1 MMHLSSE
8 KMDIANIDTVI
19 VDVPTRRTHKLAN
32 FKIQCRS
39 YVIIKITLSNGAVGH
54 GEASILGGPLWAEE
68 SVESIKS
75 VIDVYL
81 APVLLGQ
88 SAVNFENCSL
98 LMKSAATRNFSAKA
112 GIESAL
118 FDAVGKALSLPA
130 TMFLGGVVRRSIPI
144 IWVLASGDADQEI
157 EEAKQKIA
165 LKQMK
170 MFKIKFGFMKPE
182 EDVARLR
189 KIVTAL
195 PAGTKIIV
203 DVNQVWSEATA
214 IKWMPALAELGVSMV
229 EQPLPA
235 SQPEALARIA
245 RRVDIPILVDE
256 GATTLQE
263 IQQSGSLGVGTVLS
277 LKLVKSGGLLEMK
290 RAAGVAAA
298 NGMELYGGC
307 LIESGIG
314 AAAHLAVY
322 SSLPALEWGTEQF
335 GPLILENDLISSG
348 IDYENFEVICPSG
361 SGLGITIAED
371 YIRDYSRKGY

>member
-1 MMHLSSE
+1 MMQLSSE
-8 KMDIANIDTVI
+8 NMDIANIDTVI
-19 VDVPTRRTHKLAN
+19 VDVPTFRTHKLAN

-39 YVIIKITLSNGAVGH
+39 YVIIKITLSNGAIGH

-88 SAVNFENCSL
+88 CAANFENCAL
-98 LMKSAATRNFSAKA
+98 LMKSAATRNYSAKA
-112 GIESAL
+112 GVESAL
-118 FDAVGKALSLPA
+118 FDAVGKALSMPA

-157 EEAKQKIA
+157 EEAKKKIA
-165 LKQMK
+165 LKQMNV
-170 MFKIKFGFMKPE
+170 FKIKFGFMKPE

-189 KIVTAL
+189 KIMAAL

-214 IKWMPALAELGVSMV
+214 IKWMPALTELGVSMV

-245 RRVDIPILVDE
+245 KRVDIPILVDE

-263 IQQSGSLGVGTVLS
+263 IQQSGALGVGTVLS

-290 RAAGVAAA
+290 RAAGVATA

-348 IDYENFEVICPSG
+348 IDYENFEVICPTG